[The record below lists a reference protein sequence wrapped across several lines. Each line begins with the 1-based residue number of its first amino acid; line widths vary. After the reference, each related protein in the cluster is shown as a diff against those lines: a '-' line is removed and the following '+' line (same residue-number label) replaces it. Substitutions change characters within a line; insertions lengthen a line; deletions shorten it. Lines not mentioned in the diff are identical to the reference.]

1 MARRISVTV
10 AQRGF
15 LLNQLKTINKH
26 GVGSVTLKEDGLPVQ
41 AAVEFFTQ
49 NGYEVT
55 VQGLQ
60 LLMRKKEI
68 VESPKTT

>member
-1 MARRISVTV
+1 MARPIRVTV